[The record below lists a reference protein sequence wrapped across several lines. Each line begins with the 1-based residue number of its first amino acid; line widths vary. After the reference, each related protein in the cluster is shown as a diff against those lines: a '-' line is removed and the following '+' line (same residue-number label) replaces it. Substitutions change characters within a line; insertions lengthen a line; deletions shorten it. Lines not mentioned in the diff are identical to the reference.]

1 MAANRARL
9 ALISLVA
16 VGGLSVGVGP
26 ALAYPPEPVPPPVVE
41 AVPPQPL
48 APAAPRAL
56 PSAGSGVADV
66 MLLGGGLVAVGA
78 GIALV
83 AGRRRR
89 DATA

>member
-1 MAANRARL
+1 MAAQRARL

-16 VGGLSVGVGP
+16 VGGLAVGAGP
-26 ALAYPPEPVPPPVVE
+26 ALAYPPEPVPPAVE

-48 APAAPRAL
+48 APAAPQAL